1 MRPLSLEPSMRVVG
15 LLLLL
20 VAVTG
25 EPFAAEKGPVRLR
38 IVPADALIAPNSTL
52 QYKAT
57 LSFIG
62 GSNSPAAQR
71 NVTVEVHW
79 SSSDPNVA
87 SIHPITGA
95 TASKNISGQ
104 TVTSTAGSGP
114 FTASVPLTP
123 N

>member
-20 VAVTG
+20 VAATG
-25 EPFAAEKGPVRLR
+25 ELFAAEKGPVRLR

-52 QYKAT
+52 QYKAS

-71 NVTVEVHW
+71 DVTIRVHW
-79 SSSDPNVA
+79 FSSDPSVA
-87 SIHPITGA
+87 SIDEATGLA
-95 TASKNISGQ
+95 TAKN
-104 TVTSTAGSGP
+104 
-114 FTASVPLTP
+114 L
-123 N
+123 NN